1 MTARTVIVVSA
12 VWSIGVA
19 AVVRFF
25 RNAGRMGREFD
36 AAAEREWQQ
45 IKDSSPC
52 ADCLEPWEGK

>member
-1 MTARTVIVVSA
+1 MTARWVVA
-12 VWSIGVA
+12 GWLA
-19 AVVRFF
+19 ATALVVRFF

-52 ADCLEPWEGK
+52 ADCLEPWEGN